1 MKQSKEERRAA
12 AKARNDRWAIKGPKE
27 QLADLDR
34 RLGKGVGAAKQRA
47 KILKRIA
54 EEQRGKAKKDEKAK
68 AKA

>member
-12 AKARNDRWAIKGPKE
+12 AKARNEHWATKSPKE